1 MISGGMNTFSESEG
15 GGLKLSSEPKGPGAK
30 LTLGPDSG
38 LGLDQ
43 TKLQADN
50 SKTMIVNIFL
60 ASKRSGDDSCNL
72 RLDSIAP
79 NDLRGNLKCTR
90 W

>member
-1 MISGGMNTFSESEG
+1 MNTFSESEG

-30 LTLGPDSG
+30 FTLGPDSG

-43 TKLQADN
+43 TKLQSDS

-60 ASKRSGDDSCNL
+60 ASKRSGDDSWNL
-72 RLDSIAP
+72 KIYLDAP
-79 NDLRGNLKCTR
+79 LGLRGS
-90 W
+90 